1 MIKNS
6 IEERIENLTP
16 EELKFVLSRLYE
28 YININHN
35 NLSATAEIPLENQL
49 KLLQEIF
56 ESLNIDNGPTEAP
69 IDEKCIL
76 TLIYKSFE
84 LYQSTIEEALEEL
97 DDDIT
102 LGSISSGDMTILIIS
117 IAIAIIQPNIEVKGK
132 NFQLKIKLAQ
142 NTKVDKLLTILKKYI
157 S

>member
-28 YININHN
+28 YTNINYN

-56 ESLNIDNGPTEAP
+56 ESLNIDNSPTEAP

-76 TLIYKSFE
+76 TFIYKSFE
-84 LYQSTIEEALEEL
+84 QYQSIIEESLEEL

-102 LGSISSGDMTILIIS
+102 LGSISSSDMTILIIS

-132 NFQLKIKLAQ
+132 NFHLKIKLAQ
-142 NTKVDKLLTILKKYI
+142 NTKVDKLLTIIKNYI